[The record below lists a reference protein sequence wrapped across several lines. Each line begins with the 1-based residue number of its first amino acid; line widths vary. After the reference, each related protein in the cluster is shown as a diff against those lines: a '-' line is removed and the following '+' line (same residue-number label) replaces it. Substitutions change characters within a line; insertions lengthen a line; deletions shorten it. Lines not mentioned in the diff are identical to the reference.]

1 MVKVKNNITIE
12 LMFAGINMFLARL
25 RLIVTKMSFEK
36 GQKHIYAQEHQMYY
50 YYNDFKGQ
58 LLYKK

>member
-1 MVKVKNNITIE
+1 
-12 LMFAGINMFLARL
+12 MFLGINNVFGP
-25 RLIVTKMSFEK
+25 TQTHKMSSEK

-58 LLYKK
+58 LLYKKWKTIMQRYTL

>member
-1 MVKVKNNITIE
+1 
-12 LMFAGINMFLARL
+12 
-25 RLIVTKMSFEK
+25 MSSEK

-58 LLYKK
+58 LLYKKMKNDHATAYALDQRPANLSF

>member
-1 MVKVKNNITIE
+1 
-12 LMFAGINMFLARL
+12 
-25 RLIVTKMSFEK
+25 MSSEK

-58 LLYKK
+58 LLYKKMKNDHATVYALDQRAKMYFSPANLSF